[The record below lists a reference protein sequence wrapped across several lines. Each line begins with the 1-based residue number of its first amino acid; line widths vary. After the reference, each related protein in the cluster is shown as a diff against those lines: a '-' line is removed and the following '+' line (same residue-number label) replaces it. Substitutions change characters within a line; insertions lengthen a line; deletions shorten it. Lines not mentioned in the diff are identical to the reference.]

1 MQLHQR
7 FGQQWIPKQLV
18 WNYSSLN
25 AAISVVST
33 FFVGVFWIAVTKNNM
48 SKLHV
53 VTPGDVIGRDAER
66 ESILAFVD
74 ACERN
79 VRGGTM
85 YICGSPGVGKTLSVR
100 NVLETWGSD
109 HVRSKRSSLRGYSYI
124 NVIGLRDPCKVFS
137 MIEDMLKGSLF
148 VSKIRK
154 AKGKTAEDSGET
166 FAHVVDCVD
175 SVVQS
180 ARDYCKEKTT
190 CVLVVDEIDYLCP
203 SLSAA
208 TRGGASKT
216 SAAAK
221 RQFELVSAL
230 FNLPRRLVGT
240 NCALIIVGIANSID
254 LSTKLSAMSSN
265 CRATRG
271 REPLIDQTLIFR
283 PYTASELKAIVNEVT
298 NNALDPVAVE
308 VCSRKV
314 AALHGDCRKVIDLCK
329 QAKSKKIR
337 NEASSGSGGP
347 DSAATVRD
355 LMAVMETAYKSQ
367 GESSSTLRALP
378 QQQLLVLVAACRHAN
393 KHPERTEFQITDLR
407 TALATLVRELNIPA
421 AAVGQMTSLME
432 HVMALSNS
440 GLMSVKQPS
449 GIKQRVGTWKLNAP
463 PDILEETLKHTNRL
477 IANALGVAMDDGFD
491 DMDVKESKR
500 SRLVDVRE

>member
-1 MQLHQR
+1 
-7 FGQQWIPKQLV
+7 
-18 WNYSSLN
+18 
-25 AAISVVST
+25 
-33 FFVGVFWIAVTKNNM
+33 
-48 SKLHV
+48 
-53 VTPGDVIGRDAER
+53 
-66 ESILAFVD
+66 
-74 ACERN
+74 
-79 VRGGTM
+79 M

-100 NVLETWGSD
+100 HVLEAWKSVLTLPRVSS
-109 HVRSKRSSLRGYSYI
+109 VRRYSYI
-124 NVIGLRDPCKVFS
+124 NVIGLKDHCKVFS
-137 MIEDMLKGSLF
+137 LIEDMVKGGSF

-154 AKGKTAEDSGET
+154 GKGKPADDTGET
-166 FAHVVDCVD
+166 FAQVVDCVD
-175 SVVQS
+175 SVVQV
-180 ARDYCKEKTT
+180 ARDNCRSKTT

-203 SLSAA
+203 SLSAV
-208 TRGGASKT
+208 TRGGAAKT

-230 FNLPRRLVGT
+230 FTLPKRLVDT
-240 NCALIIVGIANSID
+240 NCTLIIVGIANSID

-271 REPLIDQTLIFR
+271 REPLIDKTLIFR

-337 NEASSGSGGP
+337 NEGSSESADPESG
-347 DSAATVRD
+347 ATVRD
-355 LMAVMETAYKSQ
+355 LMAVMDTAYKSQ

-393 KHPERTEFQITDLR
+393 KHSERTEFPITDLR

-432 HVMALSNS
+432 HAMALSNS

-449 GIKQRVGTWKLNAP
+449 GIKQRVATWKLNAP

-477 IANALGVAMDDGFD
+477 IANALGVSIDDGKD
-491 DMDVKESKR
+491 DVEIYEAKR
-500 SRLVDVRE
+500 PRLVGVRE